1 MRKLDCGAIP
11 AGPARTDCFIG
22 LSRINQQK
30 SEIAA
35 TTARQ
40 QTDRATYRQLTGSR
54 RAKTQRHP
62 GGVRS
67 LKIYRHDGRAK
78 DRHRIG
84 FGCAMRHRLCGFVSL
99 LGPRSRFFPAAR
111 SNSFGELVG
120 MVADH

>member
-1 MRKLDCGAIP
+1 MSRSILSRVKSRFIATVSGASVALLTLAASSAGVANAQVDCGAIP

-22 LSRINQQK
+22 LSRINQQN

-62 GGVRS
+62 AAS
-67 LKIYRHDGRAK
+67 GR
-78 DRHRIG
+78 
-84 FGCAMRHRLCGFVSL
+84 
-99 LGPRSRFFPAAR
+99 
-111 SNSFGELVG
+111 
-120 MVADH
+120 